1 VAALAGARRCNLVP
15 NQRILYWG
23 FFEGADADELT
34 FVSHRWV
41 DRFILGIPSDAGL
54 YQALIWPEMEELPRF
69 RADLEGSFMEQ
80 ARSCAPVAAA
90 IAGARRTGR
99 LFGALRWVGFF
110 REASGPGWVLTGD
123 AGHFK
128 DPGPG
133 RGIGD
138 AFLQAEH
145 LAPAIVAGLDG
156 DLDAAMARWGRWRDD
171 EFAEHYWFAGDTSAA
186 GPPPAV
192 LSEVVRG
199 LHRRGDIG
207 KFLDVLNHRAR
218 PSQVLTP
225 PRLVGAVARAVA
237 RHPGERVQVLR
248 ETRDLLAQEL
258 RRRRLNRRPEYDAA
272 ATDAGATEVEDDAV
286 ATSGEAG

>member
-1 VAALAGARRCNLVP
+1 V
-15 NQRILYWG
+15 
-23 FFEGADADELT
+23 
-34 FVSHRWV
+34 
-41 DRFILGIPSDAGL
+41 
-54 YQALIWPEMEELPRF
+54 
-69 RADLEGSFMEQ
+69 GSFLEP
-80 ARSCAPVAAA
+80 ARSGAPVGKA

-156 DLDAAMARWGRWRDD
+156 DVDAAMARWGRWRDD

-192 LSEVVRG
+192 PTELLRG
-199 LHRRGDIG
+199 LFRRGDIG
-207 KFLDVLNHRAR
+207 RFLDVLNHRAR
-218 PSQVLTP
+218 PSQVATP
-225 PRLVGAVARAVA
+225 PRLMGAVARTVA
-237 RHPGERVQVLR
+237 GHPGERLNVLR
-248 ETRDLLAQEL
+248 EVRDLGLQEL
-258 RRRRLNRRPEYDAA
+258 RRRRLNRRPEYDTSS
-272 ATDAGATEVEDDAV
+272 TDAGATEVEDDAV
-286 ATSGEAG
+286 ATSETR